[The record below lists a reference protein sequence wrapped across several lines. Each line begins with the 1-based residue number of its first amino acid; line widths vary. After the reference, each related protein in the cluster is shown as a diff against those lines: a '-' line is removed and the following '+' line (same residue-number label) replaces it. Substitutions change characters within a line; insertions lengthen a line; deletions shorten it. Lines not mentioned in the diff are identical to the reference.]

1 MEKYVIFDIDGTL
14 SQTALYAAAACQK
27 ALDKGG
33 KQVPEQEIISCIG
46 EGFGTGK
53 MIEKA
58 LITHPIANAE
68 ESVRRAK
75 LFLTKGTVVDEFLAC
90 RVGAAGVST
99 ERVPQRPGVP
109 GGHSRKAR
117 TV

>member
-46 EGFGTGK
+46 EG
-53 MIEKA
+53 
-58 LITHPIANAE
+58 LI
-68 ESVRRAK
+68 
-75 LFLTKGTVVDEFLAC
+75 
-90 RVGAAGVST
+90 
-99 ERVPQRPGVP
+99 
-109 GGHSRKAR
+109 
-117 TV
+117 